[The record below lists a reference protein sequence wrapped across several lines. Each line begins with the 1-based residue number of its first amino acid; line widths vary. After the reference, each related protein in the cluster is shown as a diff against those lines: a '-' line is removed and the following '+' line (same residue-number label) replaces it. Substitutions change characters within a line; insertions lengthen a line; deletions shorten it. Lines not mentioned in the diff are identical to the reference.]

1 MLEEKKAEL
10 RAFGQKLYEMRS
22 RKNLSQM
29 QLADIVDVDRRQISR
44 YENGEAEMG
53 ALLYAKIQ
61 SALSVQIDNQLSEL
75 LQLWGTLSEENKAQL
90 LNLAKI
96 MNRAQSK

>member
-10 RAFGQKLYEMRS
+10 REFGPKLYEMR
-22 RKNLSQM
+22 KGKKLSQM
-29 QLADIVDVDRRQISR
+29 QLADMLDVDRRQISR

-53 ALLYAKIQ
+53 AMLYAKMQ
-61 SALSVQIDNQLSEL
+61 NALSVKVDGQLSEF
-75 LQLWGTLSEENKAQL
+75 LQQWGALSDENKAQL

-96 MNRAQSK
+96 MNQAQSK